1 MVGLT
6 VALLGGVQA
15 GELLE
20 LHQQQNDGQ
29 LKSEPAV
36 SAAKGEVTR
45 IGLERLRCFA
55 GCQGYTF
62 IVEPDGRFTYE
73 GRYDVERMG
82 RHTGQVSE
90 GYLLQ
95 IIKFMEDMNF
105 MALNTSYADQF
116 LDGPSVYTM
125 VEKGGEIHV
134 VENYA
139 NNGPGSL
146 WALEQLM
153 DKLLETA
160 EWDAVDQ
167 SR

>member
-1 MVGLT
+1 MLLT
-6 VALLGGVQA
+6 FVLLGGVQA

-20 LHQQQNDGQ
+20 LHQQQNDAQ
-29 LKSEPAV
+29 LSEPTV
-36 SAAKGEVTR
+36 GTTKGEVAR
-45 IGLERLRCFA
+45 IGIERLRCFA

-95 IIKFMEDMNF
+95 IMKFMEDMNF
-105 MALNTSYADQF
+105 MALDTSYTDQF

-125 VEKGGEIHV
+125 MEKGGRVHV

-153 DKLLETA
+153 DELLETA